1 MSLGDAYQEDVD
13 RALDAQAALP
23 VDRVMPKPR
32 GLWRTAADSLL
43 GAGAKLQASAL
54 EVGNVIGPALA
65 LSADPSNAEALEAV
79 KRAPDFRQTE
89 QSKPFRD
96 FERKLR
102 PDPVTASK
110 AEEVVYGATGA
121 MATLVGSAVL
131 GGVPGLAAAAGE
143 QGFSAAEDLAQQ
155 GVDLKTRTAVG
166 ALTAGVTGVS
176 ALLPMAGPT
185 LKATIGLY
193 LAGGPGGFVAQQY
206 ATRKILEAADYA
218 TIAKQYDP
226 LDPTGLLVSALIPA
240 PFAAWGIRGNLKA
253 RKGAPAPAADVQST
267 TPTQPQDVVDAA
279 MAHNLTLQRDIRES
293 VEIAPRAGETVPIQS
308 LAEFAQQRGT
318 KPAAVVADGSDGFL
332 GWLKQQGGVSS
343 AEKFDITGEGSG
355 ISRGA
360 IFKRAGLGLD
370 ELARRAEADGFLPPG
385 SVASAMDNGGT
396 RAMAD
401 LIQRAAGGERVLTAE
416 QQMARAIEER
426 TQAMTQERVGILED
440 RLRMLGEDPAPAK
453 GDLDTLE
460 SYLAQHEDRLVGAMM
475 EDIAAQQQALSVE
488 AMVPSKQAKPE
499 PVQVERAKLA
509 MQDMQDSGK
518 PLADF
523 AAGAKLEPDVQN
535 LLIGL
540 AEAGKDAQ
548 RAARMLGDFTRA
560 VEAQPGRKPVDI
572 AADVVEA
579 SREGRTVTPEPQQA
593 PASAGTPEKA
603 TAESIQSRI
612 AELEAAAPDMVV
624 RMSDDGKPVT
634 LADEMARI
642 RREAAEGTDTE
653 LGTNDA
659 GLLKVAAECAM
670 SVGQV

>member
-1 MSLGDAYQEDVD
+1 MSLGDAYQDDVD

-23 VDRVMPKPR
+23 VDPVMPKPR

-43 GAGAKLQASAL
+43 GSGAKLQASAL
-54 EVGNVIGPALA
+54 EIGNVIGPALA
-65 LSADPSNAEALEAV
+65 LSADPSNADALEAV

-121 MATLVGSAVL
+121 MATLVGGAVL

-143 QGFSAAEDLAQQ
+143 QGFSASEDLAQQ
-155 GVDLKTRTAVG
+155 GVDLKTRAAVG
-166 ALTAGVTGVS
+166 ALTAVVTGAS

-185 LKATIGLY
+185 VKATIGLY

-218 TIAKQYDP
+218 KLAKQYDP
-226 LDPTGLLVSALIPA
+226 LDPTGLLMSALIPA

-253 RKGAPAPAADVQST
+253 RKGAPAADVPPAI
-267 TPTQPQDVVDAA
+267 PTQPQDVVDAA

-308 LAEFAQQRGT
+308 LAEFAKQRGT
-318 KPAAVVADGSDGFL
+318 KPAAAAADGSDGFL

-385 SVASAMDNGGT
+385 SVASAMDNVGT

-426 TQAMTQERVGILED
+426 TQAITQERVGILED
-440 RLRMLGEDPAPAK
+440 LLRMLGEDPAPAK

-488 AMVPSKQAKPE
+488 AMVPPKQAKPV

-548 RAARMLGDFTRA
+548 RAARMLDDFTRA

>member
-1 MSLGDAYQEDVD
+1 MSLGDAYQDDVD
-13 RALDAQAALP
+13 RALDASAALAPDP
-23 VDRVMPKPR
+23 VAPKPR

-79 KRAPDFRQTE
+79 KRAPDFRQTD

-121 MATLVGSAVL
+121 MATLVGGAVL

-143 QGFSAAEDLAQQ
+143 QGFSASEDLAQQ

-166 ALTAGVTGVS
+166 ALTAGVTGAS

-185 LKATIGLY
+185 VKATIGLY

-253 RKGAPAPAADVQST
+253 RKGAPAPAADVPPT

-279 MAHNLTLQRDIRES
+279 MAHNLTLQRDVHEASRPPTIES
-293 VEIAPRAGETVPIQS
+293 APVDPVADSRPPTIALHGSSERFGQFEIMPGRNPALFFSEAGSGRKTQAEHIASGPFGGQLYRVEISQGKKFNPYDDPKAAEIFAQLFPERQNKTIEYPDIYIDSPLIQAMRENGYTRVRVYEPSVQGFSEAVTDTSLVKITATKDMKAGSDWVEVAQKPPEVMPAPRVEGVATVEP
-308 LAEFAQQRGT
+308 AQVT
-318 KPAAVVADGSDGFL
+318 K
-332 GWLKQQGGVSS
+332 
-343 AEKFDITGEGSG
+343 
-355 ISRGA
+355 
-360 IFKRAGLGLD
+360 
-370 ELARRAEADGFLPPG
+370 
-385 SVASAMDNGGT
+385 
-396 RAMAD
+396 
-401 LIQRAAGGERVLTAE
+401 
-416 QQMARAIEER
+416 
-426 TQAMTQERVGILED
+426 
-440 RLRMLGEDPAPAK
+440 AK
-453 GDLDTLE
+453 E
-460 SYLAQHEDRLVGAMM
+460 
-475 EDIAAQQQALSVE
+475 AAQAL
-488 AMVPSKQAKPE
+488 
-499 PVQVERAKLA
+499 
-509 MQDMQDSGK
+509 QDSGK

-624 RMSDDGKPVT
+624 RMADDGKPVT

-670 SVGQV
+670 STGQV

>member
-13 RALDAQAALP
+13 RALDAQARLAP
-23 VDRVMPKPR
+23 DPVMPKPR

-65 LSADPSNAEALEAV
+65 LSADPSNADALEAV
-79 KRAPDFRQTE
+79 KHAPDFRQTE

-121 MATLVGSAVL
+121 MATLVGATVL
-131 GGVPGLAAAAGE
+131 GGIPGLAAAAGE
-143 QGFSAAEDLAQQ
+143 QGFSTAEDLAQQ
-155 GVDLKTRTAVG
+155 GVDLKTRTGVG

-185 LKATIGLY
+185 VKATVGLY
-193 LAGGPGGFVAQQY
+193 LAGGPGGFIAQQY
-206 ATRKILEAADYA
+206 ATRKILEAADYGE
-218 TIAKQYDP
+218 IAKQYDP
-226 LDPTGLLVSALIPA
+226 LDPTGLLVSSLIPA

-253 RKGAPAPAADVQST
+253 RKGAPAPAGEVKPTAEPAPTVQA
-267 TPTQPQDVVDAA
+267 QPQDVVDAA
-279 MAHNLTLQRDIRES
+279 MAHNLTLQRDVHEATPAARVAAETMRPVVTETPAFREWFGESAIRTADGAPMVAYHGTGSDFES
-293 VEIAPRAGETVPIQS
+293 FSADALGSNTGVADAREGFFFTSSGRDASEYAWKDGQPGQVMPVYLSIKNPFVTDFVVTAANNR
-308 LAEFAQQRGT
+308 EFAQ
-318 KPAAVVADGSDGFL
+318 
-332 GWLKQQGGVSS
+332 
-343 AEKFDITGEGSG
+343 I
-355 ISRGA
+355 I
-360 IFKRAGLGLD
+360 
-370 ELARRAEADGFLPPG
+370 
-385 SVASAMDNGGT
+385 
-396 RAMAD
+396 
-401 LIQRAAGGERVLTAE
+401 
-416 QQMARAIEER
+416 
-426 TQAMTQERVGILED
+426 
-440 RLRMLGEDPAPAK
+440 
-453 GDLDTLE
+453 
-460 SYLAQHEDRLVGAMM
+460 
-475 EDIAAQQQALSVE
+475 
-488 AMVPSKQAKPE
+488 KQAKDAGHDGVAAFLDTFGRESSVFVAFRPE
-499 PVQVERAKLA
+499 QIKSAIGNSGLFDPASPSLTDPMPQVTRTAPTEPAQVTKAKEAAQAL
-509 MQDMQDSGK
+509 QDSGK

-540 AEAGKDAQ
+540 SEAGKDAQ
-548 RAARMLGDFTRA
+548 RAARMLNDFTRA

-579 SREGRTVTPEPQQA
+579 SREGRTVTPEPQKAQ
-593 PASAGTPEKA
+593 ASAGTPEKA
-603 TAESIQSRI
+603 TAESIQNRI

-642 RREAAEGTDTE
+642 RREAAEGTDSE
-653 LGTNDA
+653 LGTNDT

>member
-1 MSLGDAYQEDVD
+1 MSLGDAYQDDVD
-13 RALDAQAALP
+13 RALDASAALAPDP
-23 VDRVMPKPR
+23 VAPKPR

-121 MATLVGSAVL
+121 MATLVGGAVL

-155 GVDLKTRTAVG
+155 GVDLKTRSAVG
-166 ALTAGVTGVS
+166 ALTAGVTGAS

-185 LKATIGLY
+185 VKATIGLY

-253 RKGAPAPAADVQST
+253 RKGAPAADVP
-267 TPTQPQDVVDAA
+267 PTVKAQPQDVVDAA

-318 KPAAVVADGSDGFL
+318 KPAAVVADGGDGFI

-370 ELARRAEADGFLPPG
+370 ELARRAEADGFLPTG

-401 LIQRAAGGERVLTAE
+401 LIQRAAGGERVLTVE
-416 QQMARAIEER
+416 QQMARSIEER

-453 GDLDTLE
+453 GDLNTLE

-475 EDIAAQQQALSVE
+475 DDIAAQQQALSVE
-488 AMVPSKQAKPE
+488 AMVPPKQAKPE

-540 AEAGKDAQ
+540 AEAGNDAQ

-612 AELEAAAPDMVV
+612 SELEAAAPDMVV

-642 RREAAEGTDTE
+642 RRDAAEGTDTE

-670 SVGQV
+670 STGQV